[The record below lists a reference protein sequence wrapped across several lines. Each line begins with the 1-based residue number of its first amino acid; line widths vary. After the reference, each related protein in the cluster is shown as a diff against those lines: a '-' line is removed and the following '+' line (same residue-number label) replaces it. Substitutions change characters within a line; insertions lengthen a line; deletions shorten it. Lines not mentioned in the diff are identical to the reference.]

1 MGTKL
6 SRRQAAL
13 ITTTAMAVVTSTV
26 LAGCGGGSGT
36 SGSGGSGDPAEGRI
50 VALMVDQTCDASP
63 QLTQFSVDALH
74 ASVDAA
80 AADKGTFLGEA
91 ITTDAYQR
99 STFSIHHDFTSN
111 RANDA
116 GQQRD
121 LASQASD
128 FESGTEG
135 HTLTQGYKKGT
146 KCGSDLINA
155 MSAAERAFADTPGG
169 SSRAKDLVYVT
180 NGILEEKGADFVH
193 DTLNQNA
200 INALVAKKKAQGLLP
215 NLQGVHVHYVG
226 LGVAD
231 RPITA
236 AQVKSIEDFWVAF
249 AKRAGATDVTS
260 VRAGNQVTLAPA
272 GDGA

>member
-1 MGTKL
+1 MGNTL
-6 SRRQAAL
+6 SRRTAAL
-13 ITTTAMAVVTSTV
+13 ITTTAMAVITSTV
-26 LAGCGGGSGT
+26 LAGCGGGSSA
-36 SGSGGSGDPAEGRI
+36 SGGGSGEPAEGRI

-80 AADKGTFLGEA
+80 AQDKGTFLGEA
-91 ITTDAYQR
+91 ITTDEYQKG
-99 STFSIHHDFTSN
+99 TFAIAHNFTSD

-116 GQQRD
+116 GQRRD
-121 LASQASD
+121 LRNQVAD
-128 FESGTEG
+128 FESGPEG
-135 HTLTQGYKKGT
+135 HSLTQGYKPGT

-155 MSAAERAFADTPGG
+155 MTAAERAFSGTPGA
-169 SSRAKDLVYVT
+169 STRTKDLVFVT
-180 NGILEEKGADFVH
+180 NGILQEKDVDFVH

-200 INALVAKKKAQGLLP
+200 INALVAKKKKQGLLP
-215 NLQGVHVHYVG
+215 DLTGVRVHYVG

-236 AQVKSIEDFWVAF
+236 PQVKAIESFWVAF

-260 VRAGNQVTLAPA
+260 VRAGNQVALPSA
-272 GDGA
+272 GDAE